1 MDNHT
6 KPIKNQEDQSD
17 IKYVLSVLNSDMLG
31 SSWMLQDG
39 EFTIG
44 RQSKHHI
51 ILDDITVSRSHASIL
66 ISEEL
71 VQIFDNNST
80 NGVYLNN
87 IIINV
92 KQIIKSGDKL
102 QIGKFHLLFTKV

>member
-6 KPIKNQEDQSD
+6 KPIKNQEDQSG

-66 ISEEL
+66 ISEDS

-87 IIINV
+87 IIIDV